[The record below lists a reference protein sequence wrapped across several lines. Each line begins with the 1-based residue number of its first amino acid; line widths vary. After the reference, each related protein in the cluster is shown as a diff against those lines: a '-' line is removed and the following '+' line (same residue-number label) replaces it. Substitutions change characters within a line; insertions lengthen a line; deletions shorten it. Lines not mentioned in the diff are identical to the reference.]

1 MKKILY
7 GLIFSF
13 VSYASDVSEILNQ
26 FSPND
31 RLDFQRYVRE
41 NKEEELKNFFKE
53 FVGLSDCDARLCVQ
67 SVRREVFGIY
77 PGTIH
82 QAPNFTS
89 YQKNDECDADSDDDE
104 MEVFFMGN
112 NQGSRKKYKIKPRKK

>member
-13 VSYASDVSEILNQ
+13 VSHASDVSEILNQ

-31 RLDFQRYVRE
+31 RLDFQRYIRE
-41 NKEEELKNFFKE
+41 NKEEELKDFFKE
-53 FVGLSDCDARLCVQ
+53 WMRLSDCDARLCLQ
-67 SVRREVFGIY
+67 SVRREVFGTPAFIQTS
-77 PGTIH
+77 TISVP
-82 QAPNFTS
+82 QQN
-89 YQKNDECDADSDDDE
+89 YRCDVDSDDDE

-112 NQGSRKKYKIKPRKK
+112 DQGLRKKYKIKPRKN